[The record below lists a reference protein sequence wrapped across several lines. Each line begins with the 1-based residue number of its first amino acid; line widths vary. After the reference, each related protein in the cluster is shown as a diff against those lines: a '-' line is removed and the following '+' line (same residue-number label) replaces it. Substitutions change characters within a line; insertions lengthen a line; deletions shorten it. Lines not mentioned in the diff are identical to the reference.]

1 MDLNWKRI
9 GGWSAIV
16 LSVQLVIITSIIMLF
31 LYPGGYD
38 FWGVMISWIGYSEV
52 YGVPTPLNW
61 FLYATTTTLAA
72 ALSIVFWFSWRTV
85 FTETTLSKALGWIG
99 AIFGLV
105 GALFWAVS
113 AIFAGNLYGAIHNLA
128 AEFFWLFAILAAV
141 IYSIAILLKKD
152 YGNFYA
158 LIVIIPVV
166 IFGVYVSGIFFG
178 TAQVAV
184 QKVGFYI
191 IPFYYSLQ
199 GFGLL
204 RYSRKLAEVQ
214 ATAGHQLEE

>member
-1 MDLNWKRI
+1 
-9 GGWSAIV
+9 
-16 LSVQLVIITSIIMLF
+16 MLF

-38 FWGVMISWIGYSEV
+38 FWGVKISWIGYSEV

-61 FLYATTTTLAA
+61 FLYTTTTTLAA
-72 ALSIVFWFSWRTV
+72 VLSIVFWFSWRTV

-128 AEFFWLFAILAAV
+128 AEFFWLCATVAVV

-158 LIVIIPVV
+158 LIVILPVV
-166 IFGVYVSGIFFG
+166 IFGVHISGIFFG
-178 TAQVAV
+178 SAEVAL
-184 QKVGFYI
+184 QKVGFYM
-191 IPFYYSLQ
+191 IPFYFSLQ

-204 RYSRKLAEVQ
+204 RHSRKFEDVQ
-214 ATAGHQLEE
+214 AKAGPHLDE

>member
-9 GGWSAIV
+9 GGWSAIL

-38 FWGVMISWIGYSEV
+38 FWRVKISWIGFSEV

-61 FLYATTTTLAA
+61 FLYATTTTLGA
-72 ALSIVFWFSWRTV
+72 ALSIAFLFSWRTV

-105 GALFWAVS
+105 GALFWAVA
-113 AIFAGNLYGAIHNLA
+113 AIFAGNLYGNIHNLA
-128 AEFFWLFAILAAV
+128 ADYTWLFDILAVV

-152 YGNFYA
+152 YGIFYA
-158 LIVIIPVV
+158 LIVILPVF
-166 IFGVYVSGIFFG
+166 IFGVSVSGIYFG
-178 TAQVAV
+178 SAEVAI
-184 QKVGFYI
+184 QKLGYYM
-191 IPFYYSLQ
+191 IPFYFSLQ

-204 RYSRKLAEVQ
+204 RYSRKLKD
-214 ATAGHQLEE
+214 AGE

>member
-1 MDLNWKRI
+1 MDSNWKRI
-9 GGWSAIV
+9 GGWSGIL

-38 FWGVMISWIGYSEV
+38 FWRVRISWIGFSEV
-52 YGVPTPLNW
+52 YGIPTPLNW
-61 FLYATTTTLAA
+61 FLYATTTTLGA

-85 FTETTLSKALGWIG
+85 FTETTLSKALCWIG
-99 AIFGLV
+99 AIFGFV
-105 GALFWAVS
+105 AALLWAVS
-113 AIFAGNLYGAIHNLA
+113 AIFAGDLYGDIHNLA
-128 AEFFWLFAILAAV
+128 ADYFVLFEIPAMV

-158 LIVIIPVV
+158 LI
-166 IFGVYVSGIFFG
+166 GIVPAFIAIVHLSNIVWG
-178 TAQVAV
+178 LSAVAL
-184 QKVGFYI
+184 QKLAYYM
-191 IPFYYSLQ
+191 IPFYASLQ

-204 RYSRKLAEVQ
+204 RYSRKFAEVQ

>member
-9 GGWSAIV
+9 GGWSGIL

-38 FWGVMISWIGYSEV
+38 FWNVRISWIGYSEV

-61 FLYATTTTLAA
+61 FLYATTTTLGA
-72 ALSIVFWFSWRTV
+72 ALSIVFWFSWHTV
-85 FTETTLSKALGWIG
+85 FTETTLSKALFWIG

-113 AIFAGNLYGAIHNLA
+113 AIFAGNLYGDIHTLA
-128 AEFFWLFAILAAV
+128 AEFFWLFATLAVV

-158 LIVIIPVV
+158 LMGILPVF
-166 IFGVYVSGIFFG
+166 IFGVHISGVYFG
-178 TAQVAV
+178 SAEVV
-184 QKVGFYI
+184 LQKLGFYM
-191 IPFYYSLQ
+191 IPFYFSLQ